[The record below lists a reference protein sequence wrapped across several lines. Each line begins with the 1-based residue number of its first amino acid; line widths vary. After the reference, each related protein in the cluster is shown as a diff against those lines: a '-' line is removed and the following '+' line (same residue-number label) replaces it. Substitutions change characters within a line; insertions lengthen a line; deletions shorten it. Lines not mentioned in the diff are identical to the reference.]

1 LPATRPKRPPKD
13 GLTPTSRAWLKAVN
27 ATHET
32 DASALQLL
40 LLAAHALDQTNAAR
54 AVIDREGATYLDRFG
69 APRTRPEVAV
79 ERDSRLAFLRILRQL
94 GLPS

>member
-1 LPATRPKRPPKD
+1 VATSERD
-13 GLTPTSRAWLKAVN
+13 HLTPASRAWLKAVRE
-27 ATHET
+27 TFET
-32 DASALQLL
+32 DESALQLL

-54 AVIDREGATYLDRFG
+54 AVLDREGVTYADRFG
-69 APRTRPEVAV
+69 APRTRPEVAI